1 MNRVFAALVIVLTMS
16 LAAEAKTRQFKD
28 FSLDIPEGYK
38 IEEPTSQ
45 GAGSSVTVS
54 APSGASVSYQ
64 YLRRKTASLEDMAR
78 ALAKKEKAA
87 PPRLES
93 DSEENEAYVVEF
105 KRKGVPVEV
114 YLHDV
119 DAGALIVTYTGK
131 DGKLDDMWE
140 TFSWK

>member
-1 MNRVFAALVIVLTMS
+1 MKRVLFALVIVLTMS
-16 LAAEAKTRQFKD
+16 LAAEARTRQFKD

-38 IEEPTSQ
+38 AEQTTSQ
-45 GAGSSVTVS
+45 GAGSSVIVS

-64 YLRRKTASLEDMAR
+64 YLRRKTASLEEMAR

-93 DSEENEAYVVEF
+93 DSEENDAYVIEF
-105 KRKGVPVEV
+105 TRKGVPVEV
-114 YLHDV
+114 YLHDA

-140 TFSWK
+140 SFAWK